1 MSRAKSEL
9 PLQLVVGKRTDLRA
23 LAATVFERHGIALQ
37 EDDPAF
43 ALVTLN
49 ELILQKLMG
58 ELLENGDKHMT
69 ARLAEFEQTMQRVEA
84 RASKVLAQQVRESA
98 GGLRRTLQEEIST
111 AQLDVQRMI
120 GEIRDGYRVSTLA
133 RWSVVAAV
141 TAMVVFG
148 CGFWV
153 GKF

>member
-9 PLQLVVGKRTDLRA
+9 PLQLVVGKRTDLRS

-98 GGLRRTLQEEIST
+98 GGLRRTLQEEISS

-133 RWSVVAAV
+133 RWSVVTAV

>member
-1 MSRAKSEL
+1 
-9 PLQLVVGKRTDLRA
+9 
-23 LAATVFERHGIALQ
+23 
-37 EDDPAF
+37 
-43 ALVTLN
+43 
-49 ELILQKLMG
+49 
-58 ELLENGDKHMT
+58 
-69 ARLAEFEQTMQRVEA
+69 
-84 RASKVLAQQVRESA
+84 VLAQQVRESA